1 MKLQF
6 KTLALGLL
14 ALPAI
19 ALAHPQGHADSLMSG
34 FSHPWLGTDHLLAML
49 AVGMLAATQANLQ
62 KQLTLMLAFLLSLII
77 GVYTSI
83 PEYVLP
89 SAEYLVSLSVGLLGL
104 SLLLSK
110 KLQNWAI
117 TSIIIASGLLHGIVH
132 GAEIPSN
139 TQSTSF
145 VIGML
150 IASAILHLGGLLW
163 LSWGV
168 KRALPYF
175 RHISACGLTLGS
187 LFLLLSL

>member
-1 MKLQF
+1 MKLQL
-6 KTLALGLL
+6 KTLALAFLV
-14 ALPAI
+14 LPAI
-19 ALAHPQGHADSLMSG
+19 AFAHPQGHADSLMSG

-62 KQLTLMLAFLLSLII
+62 KQLTLMLAFLISLSI
-77 GVYTSI
+77 GVCTSI
-83 PEYVLP
+83 TEYLLP

-110 KLQNWAI
+110 QLQNWAI
-117 TSIIIASGLLHGIVH
+117 TSIIITSGLLHGIVH

-150 IASAILHLGGLLW
+150 IASAILHLGGLIW
-163 LSWGV
+163 LSWGI
-168 KRALPYF
+168 KRSLPYF
-175 RHISACGLTLGS
+175 QHISAFGLTLS
-187 LFLLLSL
+187 SAYLMLSL